1 MRYSEE
7 VKKLE
12 MICLS
17 ALGAMEGAAAS
28 ATQEPGRRRRAGSST
43 GSSFV
48 AVSDGSASTSPFIV
62 TPAVGSP
69 ESTILADMSQPSSS
83 SARTSSRVASAPPV
97 PNPLLKGMPGR
108 ELSASKTDGAAFA
121 GDHTA
126 PPILTYPDD
135 LSTTEFDQHPL
146 AREMNLSSAEKAR
159 LGLIIPKQ
167 IPSRDF

>member
-1 MRYSEE
+1 MMRYSEE

-12 MICLS
+12 MMCLS
-17 ALGAMEGAAAS
+17 ALGAMERAAAGGAGPSSS
-28 ATQEPGRRRRAGSST
+28 A

-48 AVSDGSASTSPFIV
+48 AVSDGSSSMSPFVV
-62 TPAVGSP
+62 TPAVGSSP
-69 ESTILADMSQPSSS
+69 EATAAFADRSSLPSASSS

-97 PNPLLKGMPGR
+97 PNALLKGMPGR

-121 GDHTA
+121 GDHAA
-126 PPILTYPDD
+126 PPILAYPDD